1 MAAEVL
7 VARRRRRAWWQ
18 CCRRGGNGGEEEEGL
33 VASAARRRAR
43 PFYFKELETKRFA
56 DLDGKSKAVFT
67 RADNSM
73 AHKALRRWWP
83 RRRGRGGV
91 TVVEGEKWAYRPCWK
106 SWEWKRAR

>member
-1 MAAEVL
+1 M
-7 VARRRRRAWWQ
+7 
-18 CCRRGGNGGEEEEGL
+18 
-33 VASAARRRAR
+33 ARRRAR

-91 TVVEGEKWAYRPCWK
+91 TVAEGEKWAYRPCWK
-106 SWEWKRAR
+106 SWEWRRAR

>member
-1 MAAEVL
+1 M
-7 VARRRRRAWWQ
+7 
-18 CCRRGGNGGEEEEGL
+18 
-33 VASAARRRAR
+33 ASAAARRRRAR

-91 TVVEGEKWAYRPCWK
+91 TVVMTTGGVGANSTLTANIRVRLE
-106 SWEWKRAR
+106 